1 MLLVRLDRLDL
12 GLGDGADVGLM
23 PVPRRIIVVIVLSDV
38 ERLQRHE
45 LGGERL
51 VEYSPRSIWSM

>member
-12 GLGDGADVGLM
+12 GLGHGPNVGLM
-23 PVPRRIIVVIVLSDV
+23 PVPRRVIVVIVLSDV
-38 ERLQRHE
+38 ESLQRHE

-51 VEYSPRSIWSM
+51 IEYPLALDLSM